1 MANKP
6 AEGRRDD
13 LLSNFDN
20 GGGDE
25 NEEEDL
31 LFGGTEEEEGSDT
44 EDSGGDEV
52 QQSDTSERAGSVESS
67 LSNFGNGD
75 GFLDEDEDELFD
87 DTKEES
93 NGSEDELDISVD
105 DLDVEE
111 GFLDEVDEEEDTT
124 IEVKEEPDLTG
135 SSEYDP
141 KVYFHSSEN
150 MGEVPDNSVEMV
162 VTSPPYNA
170 DWAYGSHDDQMDY
183 QNEYLPMLANVFKE
197 CWRVLAPGGRLIVN
211 VPTLLRGGAS
221 GGQAILADIDTM
233 LNDKVSVFK
242 APADGPT
249 APIRE
254 CQEETEFVHREW
266 VIWNKGFNDAGMAP
280 NGSFPRPWGILMNNM
295 HEGLSVYQKP
305 GDRDVSTI
313 SEERIESSK
322 INKWADD
329 LCDDVWDI
337 SPVNHEFKHADG
349 EDVPPYPEELVKRC
363 VALWTYE
370 DDTVLD
376 PFLGRGTTCR
386 VSKQMNRHSIG
397 YELRE
402 EIKKDI
408 ERYVGVG
415 QQTLF

>member
-1 MANKP
+1 MEKP
-6 AEGRRDD
+6 PEGRRDG
-13 LLSNFDN
+13 LLNDYDDQD
-20 GGGDE
+20 GDG
-25 NEEEDL
+25 EDVEDS
-31 LFGGTEEEEGSDT
+31 LFGTPDDDET
-44 EDSGGDEV
+44 EDSKQTKRSTEETTSTEDVAESTGSRL
-52 QQSDTSERAGSVESS
+52 SDFGSDNGHVE
-67 LSNFGNGD
+67 D
-75 GFLDEDEDELFD
+75 DEDELF
-87 DTKEES
+87 
-93 NGSEDELDISVD
+93 GSSSAEDLADELDFGVD
-105 DLDVEE
+105 D
-111 GFLDEVDEEEDTT
+111 GFLGEPDEEEDTT
-124 IEVKEEPDLTG
+124 IEVREEPDLTG
-135 SSEYDP
+135 TSEYDP
-141 KVYFHSSEN
+141 DIYFHSSES
-150 MGEVPDNSVEMV
+150 MEEIPDNSVEMI

-197 CWRVLAPGGRLIVN
+197 CWRVLVPGGRLIVN

-242 APADGPT
+242 APAEGPT
-249 APIRE
+249 SPIRE

-305 GDRDVSTI
+305 GSRDVSTI
-313 SEERIESSK
+313 SEDRIESSK

-337 SPVNHEFKHADG
+337 SPVNHEFKHAEG

-397 YELRE
+397 FELRE